1 MEINMKARLDKMPP
15 LTGNAVERCE
25 QVRNYINHRLIPE
38 LEHAIAAQEKEIE
51 KMKKEVRG
59 NG

>member
-1 MEINMKARLDKMPP
+1 MKARLDKMPP

-25 QVRNYINHRLIPE
+25 QIRNYINHRLIPE
-38 LEHAIAAQEKEIE
+38 LERVIAAQEKEIE

>member
-1 MEINMKARLDKMPP
+1 MKARLDKMPP

-25 QVRNYINHRLIPE
+25 QIRNYINNRLIPE
-38 LEHAIAAQEKEIE
+38 LERAIAAQEKEIE

-59 NG
+59 NAR

>member
-1 MEINMKARLDKMPP
+1 MKARLDKMPP

-51 KMKKEVRG
+51 KMKKEARG
-59 NG
+59 NAR

>member
-1 MEINMKARLDKMPP
+1 MKARLDKMPP

-25 QVRNYINHRLIPE
+25 QIRNYINHRLIPE
-38 LEHAIAAQEKEIE
+38 LEHAIAAQEKEME
-51 KMKKEVRG
+51 KVKKEVRG